1 MGAKPPLLLP
11 MYTKLRLLSLVAILG
26 LALTVSCRTSGPETP
41 ARTVAEFFRKYEN
54 RSGFKATTLSA
65 GFTTRLLLARLGKL
79 GGNNELAQALT
90 SVREIRML
98 TFTPTTDR
106 AQRLVAAGLNKE
118 VDGLLASERY
128 TSIPVSADSART
140 TITRYAI
147 RQQGDRVPE
156 LVATGNVEAVPE
168 SFALIAVSGN
178 FTRSQVDE
186 LIKFLPG
193 AVGELTQ

>member
-1 MGAKPPLLLP
+1 MPI
-11 MYTKLRLLSLVAILG
+11 KLRLLSLLAV
-26 LALTVSCRTSGPETP
+26 LALTFTVSCRTSGPESP

-65 GFTTRLLLARLGKL
+65 GFTTRLLLARLGKM
-79 GGNNELAQALT
+79 GGNNDLAQALT

-106 AQRLVAAGLNKE
+106 AQRLVAAGLNRE

-128 TSIPVSADSART
+128 TPLPVSTDSAST
-140 TITRYAI
+140 TINRYAV
-147 RQQGDRVPE
+147 RQQGDKVQE

-168 SFALIAVSGN
+168 SFALVAISGN
-178 FTRSQVDE
+178 FTHAQVDQ
-186 LIKFLPG
+186 LVKFLPG
-193 AVGELTQ
+193 AIGELSQLSQ

>member
-1 MGAKPPLLLP
+1 
-11 MYTKLRLLSLVAILG
+11 MYTKLRLLSLVAVLG

-90 SVREIRML
+90 SVHEIRML

-106 AQRLVAAGLNKE
+106 AQRLVAVGLNKE

-128 TSIPVSADSART
+128 TAIPVSADSAST